1 MNNEEYQK
9 YQQLMAANAKNNLA
23 DFAEYVFGF
32 DNGKHHN
39 EWYNILMNKL
49 RTPKDGD
56 MDSQLE
62 PAPKGWKN
70 SRINLMAPRNFSKS
84 TCFTVVNSL
93 WLIGNNPNIRIL
105 IVSASAMQAQ
115 SFLREIKD
123 KILKSPRYRQ
133 IFGDLFPEDTKS
145 PGEKWTSSE
154 IIVRRSASHKD
165 PTVTALGSGGPILS
179 KRADVIICD
188 DILSVENTRTT
199 AQREKIKQWYNEVL
213 LPVLEPDGVVINVGC
228 IQENAKVLLAN
239 GIWKKIKD
247 VKVGEYVLSVDEK
260 TGKRVKR
267 QVTAVLPQGVHSTLK
282 VRTKRHNIDVTPN
295 HPFMVLEEGKLKWK
309 RADSLIEGDTLVGIK
324 TNSSGYK
331 KRTPFG
337 FADREFCW
345 LFGFLIGDGWV
356 SKGNG
361 WSICFSPG
369 VDENLNQ
376 KVCSLFEKFFG
387 RKPTLRGNYYRLDTK
402 LGKTIYDLGLNKHA
416 TEKRIPEWI
425 FKSRSSERSAF
436 IEGLLEADGT
446 KISKNTHRIEL
457 NNKNLIEDL
466 RLLAIESSYIT
477 GKILER
483 TRNICPPNSK
493 EPREFTS
500 WSISLRKESWQYKG
514 RNNKVS
520 PEIDFRGLTF
530 DSVKSVKPAKK
541 QSVYDITVEDTH
553 NFIADGLVVHNTA
566 WNLEDLLHEQV
577 KNPRADVRKRY
588 KAILPN
594 GESLWPERWPI
605 EKLQELK
612 EETGSIAFSKS
623 YLNEAISSE
632 DAVFKSS
639 WIDEAKKKGRDR
651 KLLYN
656 LEGQDQQKMTVAMGV
671 DLAISQKE
679 TGDYTAFAVVG
690 EMEDGTKIPLYLAQ
704 EKLTFAQTQEMIKD
718 LYQRFNPALIKVE
731 SNAYQAALVRDMQ
744 DNTSLP
750 IKGYS
755 TGGEKFDPDVGLQS
769 IAVEMENGK
778 WILPYSQESHSTMKI
793 VDTLTDGMLR
803 FPSGHTEDI
812 LMALWFAN
820 TGLRELSFNQE
831 PRKVWW

>member
-1 MNNEEYQK
+1 
-9 YQQLMAANAKNNLA
+9 MAANAKNNLA

-56 MDSQLE
+56 MDSPLE

-188 DILSVENTRTT
+188 DILSVENTRTS

-239 GIWKKIKD
+239 GKTKRIKD
-247 VKVGEYVLSVDEK
+247 IKVGEYVWSVEES
-260 TGKRVKR
+260 TGKIVSR
-267 QVTAVLPQGVHSTLK
+267 QVTAVLPQGEHPTLK
-282 VRTKRHNIDVTPN
+282 IKTKNQELDVTPN
-295 HPFMVLEEGKLKWK
+295 HPFMIQEKGKLVWK
-309 RADSLIEGDTLVGIK
+309 KAEELALGDVLVGIK
-324 TNSSGYK
+324 NK
-331 KRTPFG
+331 
-337 FADREFCW
+337 D
-345 LFGFLIGDGWV
+345 
-356 SKGNG
+356 
-361 WSICFSPG
+361 
-369 VDENLNQ
+369 NQ
-376 KVCSLFEKFFG
+376 
-387 RKPTLRGNYYRLDTK
+387 
-402 LGKTIYDLGLNKHA
+402 
-416 TEKRIPEWI
+416 
-425 FKSRSSERSAF
+425 
-436 IEGLLEADGT
+436 
-446 KISKNTHRIEL
+446 
-457 NNKNLIEDL
+457 NLIFNPVIS
-466 RLLAIESSYIT
+466 IE
-477 GKILER
+477 
-483 TRNICPPNSK
+483 
-493 EPREFTS
+493 
-500 WSISLRKESWQYKG
+500 
-514 RNNKVS
+514 
-520 PEIDFRGLTF
+520 
-530 DSVKSVKPAKK
+530 KSEV

>member
-9 YQQLMAANAKNNLA
+9 YQQLMTINAKNNLS

-56 MDSQLE
+56 LDSPLE
-62 PAPKGWKN
+62 PAPKGWVN
-70 SRINLMAPRNFSKS
+70 HRINLMAPRNHAKALSLDTKVYTEYGATTIKDVQVGQKIVGDDGQLTVVLNKSEIFHKKCYEIEFSNGEKITASEDHLWTVITKSRSSYYRTPKTITTAELQTGMMLPHIEPVKAFSTKQFEIDPYVLGVWLGDGHSDSGRITNPDDYIVEKVGAYRNRTRLLARVPELTTKLNKNNLLKNKHIPEEYQYGDYEQRRQLICGLMDTDGTVKADGTYQFDNTNLKIIKGLQRLLRSFGISSTIRESKGSYKRNNKVIECKTTYRLNFQSDIDLFSLPRKLNKHKKGTSKKRYIYIKNIKEVETVPTQCLMVDNQSKLFLCGDTYLPTHNS

-115 SFLREIKD
+115 GFLREIKD
-123 KILKSPRYRQ
+123 KILKSPKYRQ
-133 IFGDLFPEDTKS
+133 VFGDLFPEEANS

-188 DILSVENTRTT
+188 DILSVENTRTS

-213 LPVLEPDGVVINVGC
+213 LPVLEPDGVVIN
-228 IQENAKVLLAN
+228 
-239 GIWKKIKD
+239 
-247 VKVGEYVLSVDEK
+247 
-260 TGKRVKR
+260 
-267 QVTAVLPQGVHSTLK
+267 
-282 VRTKRHNIDVTPN
+282 
-295 HPFMVLEEGKLKWK
+295 
-309 RADSLIEGDTLVGIK
+309 
-324 TNSSGYK
+324 
-331 KRTPFG
+331 
-337 FADREFCW
+337 
-345 LFGFLIGDGWV
+345 IG
-356 SKGNG
+356 
-361 WSICFSPG
+361 
-369 VDENLNQ
+369 
-376 KVCSLFEKFFG
+376 
-387 RKPTLRGNYYRLDTK
+387 
-402 LGKTIYDLGLNKHA
+402 
-416 TEKRIPEWI
+416 
-425 FKSRSSERSAF
+425 
-436 IEGLLEADGT
+436 
-446 KISKNTHRIEL
+446 
-457 NNKNLIEDL
+457 
-466 RLLAIESSYIT
+466 
-477 GKILER
+477 
-483 TRNICPPNSK
+483 
-493 EPREFTS
+493 
-500 WSISLRKESWQYKG
+500 
-514 RNNKVS
+514 
-520 PEIDFRGLTF
+520 
-530 DSVKSVKPAKK
+530 
-541 QSVYDITVEDTH
+541 
-553 NFIADGLVVHNTA
+553 TA

>member
-9 YQQLMAANAKNNLA
+9 YQQLMTINAKNNLS

-56 MDSQLE
+56 LDSPLE
-62 PAPKGWKN
+62 PAPKGWVN
-70 SRINLMAPRNFSKS
+70 HRINLMAPRNHAKALSLDTKIYTEHGATTIKDVQAGQKIVGDDGQLTVVLNKSEIFHKKCYEIEFSNGEKITASEDHLWTVITKSRSNYYRTPKTITTAQLQTGMMLPHIEPIKAFSTKHFEIDPYVLGVWLGDGNSDSGRITNPDDYIVEKVGAYRTSVKLQARIPELTTKLNKNNLLKNKHIPEEYQYGDYEQRRQLVCGLMDTDGTVKADGTYQFDNTNLKIIKGLQRLLRSFGISSTICESKGSYKRNNKVIECKTTYRLNFQSDIDLFSLPRKLHKHKKGTPKKRYIYIKNVKEVETVPTQCLMVDNESKLFLCGDTYLPTHNS

-115 SFLREIKD
+115 GFLREIKD
-123 KILKSPRYRQ
+123 KILKSPKYRQ
-133 IFGDLFPEDTKS
+133 VFGDLFPEEANS

-188 DILSVENTRTT
+188 DILSVENTRTS

-213 LPVLEPDGVVINVGC
+213 LPVLEPDGVVIN
-228 IQENAKVLLAN
+228 
-239 GIWKKIKD
+239 
-247 VKVGEYVLSVDEK
+247 
-260 TGKRVKR
+260 
-267 QVTAVLPQGVHSTLK
+267 
-282 VRTKRHNIDVTPN
+282 
-295 HPFMVLEEGKLKWK
+295 
-309 RADSLIEGDTLVGIK
+309 
-324 TNSSGYK
+324 
-331 KRTPFG
+331 
-337 FADREFCW
+337 
-345 LFGFLIGDGWV
+345 IG
-356 SKGNG
+356 
-361 WSICFSPG
+361 
-369 VDENLNQ
+369 
-376 KVCSLFEKFFG
+376 
-387 RKPTLRGNYYRLDTK
+387 
-402 LGKTIYDLGLNKHA
+402 
-416 TEKRIPEWI
+416 
-425 FKSRSSERSAF
+425 
-436 IEGLLEADGT
+436 
-446 KISKNTHRIEL
+446 
-457 NNKNLIEDL
+457 
-466 RLLAIESSYIT
+466 
-477 GKILER
+477 
-483 TRNICPPNSK
+483 
-493 EPREFTS
+493 
-500 WSISLRKESWQYKG
+500 
-514 RNNKVS
+514 
-520 PEIDFRGLTF
+520 
-530 DSVKSVKPAKK
+530 
-541 QSVYDITVEDTH
+541 
-553 NFIADGLVVHNTA
+553 TA

>member
-9 YQQLMAANAKNNLA
+9 YQQLMTVNAKNNLS

-56 MDSQLE
+56 LDSPLE
-62 PAPKGWKN
+62 PAPKGWVN
-70 SRINLMAPRNFSKS
+70 HRINLMAPRNHAKS

-115 SFLREIKD
+115 GFLREIKD
-123 KILKSPRYRQ
+123 KILKSPKYRQ
-133 IFGDLFPEDTKS
+133 VFGDLFPEEANS

-154 IIVRRSASHKD
+154 IIVRRSVSHKD

-188 DILSVENTRTT
+188 DILSVENTRTS

-213 LPVLEPDGVVINVGC
+213 LPVLEPDGVVIN
-228 IQENAKVLLAN
+228 
-239 GIWKKIKD
+239 
-247 VKVGEYVLSVDEK
+247 
-260 TGKRVKR
+260 
-267 QVTAVLPQGVHSTLK
+267 
-282 VRTKRHNIDVTPN
+282 
-295 HPFMVLEEGKLKWK
+295 
-309 RADSLIEGDTLVGIK
+309 
-324 TNSSGYK
+324 
-331 KRTPFG
+331 
-337 FADREFCW
+337 
-345 LFGFLIGDGWV
+345 IG
-356 SKGNG
+356 
-361 WSICFSPG
+361 
-369 VDENLNQ
+369 
-376 KVCSLFEKFFG
+376 
-387 RKPTLRGNYYRLDTK
+387 
-402 LGKTIYDLGLNKHA
+402 
-416 TEKRIPEWI
+416 
-425 FKSRSSERSAF
+425 
-436 IEGLLEADGT
+436 
-446 KISKNTHRIEL
+446 
-457 NNKNLIEDL
+457 
-466 RLLAIESSYIT
+466 
-477 GKILER
+477 
-483 TRNICPPNSK
+483 
-493 EPREFTS
+493 
-500 WSISLRKESWQYKG
+500 
-514 RNNKVS
+514 
-520 PEIDFRGLTF
+520 
-530 DSVKSVKPAKK
+530 
-541 QSVYDITVEDTH
+541 
-553 NFIADGLVVHNTA
+553 TA

-612 EETGSIAFSKS
+612 EEIGSIAFSKS

>member
-1 MNNEEYQK
+1 MTI
-9 YQQLMAANAKNNLA
+9 NAKNNLS

-56 MDSQLE
+56 LDSPLE
-62 PAPKGWKN
+62 PAPKGWVN
-70 SRINLMAPRNFSKS
+70 HRINLMAPRNHAKALSLDTKVYTEQGATTIKDVQVGQKIVGDDGQLTVVLNKSEIFHKKCYEIEFSNGEKITASEDHLWTVITKSRSNYYRTPKTITTAQLQTGMMLPHIEPIKAFSTKHFEIDPYVLGVWLGDGNSDSGRITSPDDYIIEKVGAYRTSVKLQARIPELTTKLNKNNLLKNKHIPEGYQYGDYEQRRQLVCGLMDTDGTAKADGTYQFDNTNLKIIKGLQRLLRSFGISSTIRESKGSYKRNNKVIECKTTYRLNFQSDIDLFSLPRKLHKHKKGTLKKRYIYIKNVKVVETVPTQCLMVDNESKLFLCGDTYLPTHNS

-115 SFLREIKD
+115 GFLREIKD
-123 KILKSPRYRQ
+123 KILKSPKYRQ
-133 IFGDLFPEDTKS
+133 VFGNLFPEEANS

-188 DILSVENTRTT
+188 DILSVENTRTS

-213 LPVLEPDGVVINVGC
+213 LPVLEPDGVVIN
-228 IQENAKVLLAN
+228 
-239 GIWKKIKD
+239 
-247 VKVGEYVLSVDEK
+247 
-260 TGKRVKR
+260 
-267 QVTAVLPQGVHSTLK
+267 
-282 VRTKRHNIDVTPN
+282 
-295 HPFMVLEEGKLKWK
+295 
-309 RADSLIEGDTLVGIK
+309 
-324 TNSSGYK
+324 
-331 KRTPFG
+331 
-337 FADREFCW
+337 
-345 LFGFLIGDGWV
+345 IG
-356 SKGNG
+356 
-361 WSICFSPG
+361 
-369 VDENLNQ
+369 
-376 KVCSLFEKFFG
+376 
-387 RKPTLRGNYYRLDTK
+387 
-402 LGKTIYDLGLNKHA
+402 
-416 TEKRIPEWI
+416 
-425 FKSRSSERSAF
+425 
-436 IEGLLEADGT
+436 
-446 KISKNTHRIEL
+446 
-457 NNKNLIEDL
+457 
-466 RLLAIESSYIT
+466 
-477 GKILER
+477 
-483 TRNICPPNSK
+483 
-493 EPREFTS
+493 
-500 WSISLRKESWQYKG
+500 
-514 RNNKVS
+514 
-520 PEIDFRGLTF
+520 
-530 DSVKSVKPAKK
+530 
-541 QSVYDITVEDTH
+541 
-553 NFIADGLVVHNTA
+553 TA

>member
-1 MNNEEYQK
+1 MKILLVSGFLGAGKTTFIKE
-9 YQQLMAANAKNNLA
+9 MAKN
-23 DFAEYVFGF
+23 
-32 DNGKHHN
+32 
-39 EWYNILMNKL
+39 
-49 RTPKDGD
+49 
-56 MDSQLE
+56 
-62 PAPKGWKN
+62 
-70 SRINLMAPRNFSKS
+70 INLEFVVLENEYADIGVDKDFLNEKNLDVWEMSEGCICCSMKGDFKS
-84 TCFTVVNSL
+84 S
-93 WLIGNNPNIRIL
+93 IKRI
-105 IVSASAMQAQ
+105 
-115 SFLREIKD
+115 
-123 KILKSPRYRQ
+123 Y
-133 IFGDLFPEDTKS
+133 
-145 PGEKWTSSE
+145 SE
-154 IIVRRSASHKD
+154 IN
-165 PTVTALGSGGPILS
+165 P
-179 KRADVIICD
+179 
-188 DILSVENTRTT
+188 
-199 AQREKIKQWYNEVL
+199 
-213 LPVLEPDGVVINVGC
+213 
-228 IQENAKVLLAN
+228 
-239 GIWKKIKD
+239 
-247 VKVGEYVLSVDEK
+247 EYL
-260 TGKRVKR
+260 
-267 QVTAVLPQGVHSTLK
+267 
-282 VRTKRHNIDVTPN
+282 
-295 HPFMVLEEGKLKWK
+295 
-309 RADSLIEGDTLVGIK
+309 LIEPTGLGMLSSIIENIK
-324 TNSSGYK
+324 
-331 KRTPFG
+331 
-337 FADREFCW
+337 
-345 LFGFLIGDGWV
+345 
-356 SKGNG
+356 
-361 WSICFSPG
+361 
-369 VDENLNQ
+369 
-376 KVCSLFEKFFG
+376 
-387 RKPTLRGNYYRLDTK
+387 
-402 LGKTIYDLGLNKHA
+402 
-416 TEKRIPEWI
+416 
-425 FKSRSSERSAF
+425 
-436 IEGLLEADGT
+436 
-446 KISKNTHRIEL
+446 EL
-457 NNKNLIEDL
+457 NNKDLIEDL

-477 GKILER
+477 GEILER

-530 DSVKSVKPAKK
+530 DSVKSVKPGKT

-656 LEGQDQQKMTVAMGV
+656 LEGQDQQKMTIAMGV

>member
-9 YQQLMAANAKNNLA
+9 YQQLMTINAKNNLS

-56 MDSQLE
+56 LDSPLE
-62 PAPKGWKN
+62 PAPKGWVN
-70 SRINLMAPRNFSKS
+70 HRINLMAPRNHAKALSLDTKVYTEHGATTIKDVQVGQKIVGDDGQLTVVLNKSEIFHKKCYEIEFYNGEKITASEDHLWTVITKSRSSYYRTPKTITTAQLQTGMMLPHIKPIKAFSTKQFEIDPYVLGVWLGDGNSDSGRITSPDDYIVEKVGAYRTSVKLQARIPELTTKLNKNNLLKNKHIPEEYQYGDYEQRRQLVCGLMDTDGTVKADGTYQFDNTNLKIIKGLQRLLRSFGISSTICESKGSYKRNNKVIECKTTYRLNFQSDIDLFSLPRKLNKHKKGTSKKRYIYIKNVKEVETVPTQCLMVDNQSKLFLCGDTYLPTHNS

-115 SFLREIKD
+115 GFLREIKD
-123 KILKSPRYRQ
+123 KILKSPKYRQ
-133 IFGDLFPEDTKS
+133 VFGDLFPEEANS

-154 IIVRRSASHKD
+154 IIVRRSSSHKD

-188 DILSVENTRTT
+188 DILSVENTRTS

-213 LPVLEPDGVVINVGC
+213 LPVLEPDGVVIN
-228 IQENAKVLLAN
+228 
-239 GIWKKIKD
+239 
-247 VKVGEYVLSVDEK
+247 
-260 TGKRVKR
+260 
-267 QVTAVLPQGVHSTLK
+267 
-282 VRTKRHNIDVTPN
+282 
-295 HPFMVLEEGKLKWK
+295 
-309 RADSLIEGDTLVGIK
+309 
-324 TNSSGYK
+324 
-331 KRTPFG
+331 
-337 FADREFCW
+337 
-345 LFGFLIGDGWV
+345 IG
-356 SKGNG
+356 
-361 WSICFSPG
+361 
-369 VDENLNQ
+369 
-376 KVCSLFEKFFG
+376 
-387 RKPTLRGNYYRLDTK
+387 
-402 LGKTIYDLGLNKHA
+402 
-416 TEKRIPEWI
+416 
-425 FKSRSSERSAF
+425 
-436 IEGLLEADGT
+436 
-446 KISKNTHRIEL
+446 
-457 NNKNLIEDL
+457 
-466 RLLAIESSYIT
+466 
-477 GKILER
+477 
-483 TRNICPPNSK
+483 
-493 EPREFTS
+493 
-500 WSISLRKESWQYKG
+500 
-514 RNNKVS
+514 
-520 PEIDFRGLTF
+520 
-530 DSVKSVKPAKK
+530 
-541 QSVYDITVEDTH
+541 
-553 NFIADGLVVHNTA
+553 TA

-793 VDTLTDGMLR
+793 VDTLTNGMLR